1 MDNDAYVEE
10 GSLSTAEYGRSIRE
24 ARRRQ
29 GITQE
34 ELAAKIGVTK
44 SYVSKVERGSTI
56 PSTRFHEQVRSEL
69 GAAWTSGSD
78 INTARV
84 ASMPKPRLLREPSA
98 SPYQLG
104 LDLDD
109 SIDWVK
115 PLLPVQKEMVPGP
128 PPVFHWDIPQTI
140 KELSYLTHNFFRYY
154 GKFPPTI
161 PRRLMRDYRPREGTW
176 VLDNF
181 SGSGTTLVEAKCEG
195 HPSIGIDVSPLAT
208 LAARVKTSHV
218 DIFRLH
224 QTYETLVEELKAP
237 STLDSNLLPP
247 KRELEKWFRPETVDQ
262 LSCLKSALLKLP
274 PGSESSFLNLAFF
287 AIIRRVS
294 HAYDGEVRPHVNITK
309 PPRDVFA
316 AFKKKYIDMVGR
328 MAMFQKESSPNV
340 PALAING
347 DNRNLAGMMD
357 WRDHPIGL
365 VISHPPYLNCFDY
378 FPVYK
383 LEYLWA
389 KGFDEPDLDIEYTEL
404 RKRETR
410 CWPATDERIFD
421 KYFEDLGRA
430 YHQVA
435 EVVDRGTRCCVV
447 LGDCSMKGEVVP
459 VLDRF
464 SEIMDSA
471 EFELE
476 RILLRSTH
484 YGIGKYAYAHR
495 ADYHGVASRKRDGI
509 LIFKRR

>member
-1 MDNDAYVEE
+1 MDNETYMEE
-10 GSLSTAEYGRSIRE
+10 GSLSASEYGRSMRE

-29 GITQE
+29 GITQD
-34 ELAAKIGVTK
+34 ELAARVGVTK
-44 SYVSKVERGSTI
+44 SYVSKVESGSVV
-56 PSTRFHEQVRSEL
+56 PSTRFHDQARSEL
-69 GAAWTSGSD
+69 SEASNSD
-78 INTARV
+78 ADVARI
-84 ASMPKPRLLREPSA
+84 ASMPKPRLLREPST

-104 LDLDD
+104 LDLND
-109 SIDWVK
+109 SEDWVK
-115 PLLPVQKEMVPGP
+115 SLLPVQREIASGSP
-128 PPVFHWDIPQTI
+128 PIFHWDIPQTI

-161 PRRLMRDYRPREGTW
+161 PRRLMRDYLPREGTW
-176 VLDNF
+176 ILDNF

-208 LAARVKTSHV
+208 LAANVKTSHV
-218 DIFRLH
+218 DLLKL
-224 QTYETLVEELKAP
+224 QKAYEALRQELKAP
-237 STLDSNLLPP
+237 SSLDGNLLPP
-247 KRELEKWFRPETVDQ
+247 RRELEKWFRPETANQ
-262 LSCLKSALLKLP
+262 LSHLKNALLNLP
-274 PGSESSFLNLAFF
+274 RSPESSFLNLAFF

-309 PPRDVFA
+309 RPRDVFA
-316 AFKKKYIDMVGR
+316 AFEKKYMDMVDR
-328 MAMFQKESSPNV
+328 MSVFQKESLPDV
-340 PALAING
+340 PALALNG
-347 DNRNLAGMMD
+347 DNRNLVEMVD
-357 WRDHPIGL
+357 WREHPIGL

-389 KGFDEPDLDIEYTEL
+389 EGFDEPDLDIEYAEL

-410 CWPATDERIFD
+410 CWPATDARIFE
-421 KYFEDLGRA
+421 KYFEDLSQT
-430 YHQVA
+430 YDQVA
-435 EVVDRGTRCCVV
+435 EVTDSGTRCCVV
-447 LGDCSMKGEVVP
+447 LGDCSIKGEVVP

-471 EFELE
+471 GFDLE

-495 ADYHGVASRKRDGI
+495 ADYHGAASQKRDGI